1 MKTRI
6 VLTVLIAG
14 LAIVAIAQVFRWRS
28 DNAYRYPSTE
38 INQYERGD
46 VVFSGGFDTEEQDHG
61 RPVRLIAAALGVE
74 PQVFRDAFSGVT
86 PARGMFGPTPSAARD
101 NKQVLMDALGPYGIT
116 NERLDEVSNQYRYPP
131 GPGYLWKHVPARA
144 TAIVTD
150 GKITG
155 FTLIKAG
162 SGYLT
167 EPAVSVAGY
176 ENVKAK
182 ATLMFSQD
190 FTTNG
195 SIESLTIE
203 QSFP

>member
-14 LAIVAIAQVFRWRS
+14 LAIVVIAQAFRWRS

-38 INQYERGD
+38 ITQYEIGD

-74 PQVFRDAFSGVT
+74 SQVFRDAFSGVT

-101 NKQVLMDALGPYGIT
+101 NKKVLMDALGPYGIT

-150 GKITG
+150 GKVTG
-155 FTLIKAG
+155 FTLIDAG

-167 EPAVSVAGY
+167 EPEVSVAGY
-176 ENVKAK
+176 EDVKVK
-182 ATLMFSQD
+182 TMLRFSQD

-203 QSFP
+203 